1 MKIDFELNGKP
12 TSVDVDGT
20 TPLLWVIRDTLGF
33 TGTKFGCGMAQCGC
47 CTIHFNG
54 MATRSCMLPIQAA
67 KGAKI
72 TTIEGIAKDGKLHP
86 VQQAWIEKDVAQ
98 CGYCQAGQV
107 MTAVNLLERNSKPTD
122 EEIERAMEGN
132 ICRCGTYHRIKDA
145 VKHASELM
153 NNQ

>member
-12 TSVDVDGT
+12 TSVEVDGN

-33 TGTKFGCGMAQCGC
+33 TGTKYGCGMAQCGC

-54 MATRSCMLPIQAA
+54 LATRSCMLPIQAA
-67 KGAKI
+67 NGAKI
-72 TTIEGIAKDGKLHP
+72 QTIEGVAKNGQLHP

-107 MTAVNLLERNSKPTD
+107 MTAVNLLERNPNPTD
-122 EEIERAMEGN
+122 QEIERTMEGN
-132 ICRCGTYHRIKDA
+132 ICRCGTYARIKEA
-145 VKHASELM
+145 VKYAADLM
-153 NNQ
+153 NQ